1 MSKNVNEKNASLCF
15 LCNKCEKKRKSKAN
29 ISITYL
35 LMSCILLVNVQTQTL
50 SSPVG
55 NLTSPYTFSSG
66 FPPSIGVG
74 PETSHM
80 VAHTVIASS
89 SSYEVFYVCACI
101 W

>member
-1 MSKNVNEKNASLCF
+1 M
-15 LCNKCEKKRKSKAN
+15 
-29 ISITYL
+29 
-35 LMSCILLVNVQTQTL
+35 NVQTLSL
-50 SSPVG
+50 SSLVG

-66 FPPSIGVG
+66 FTSSVGVG

-89 SSYEVFYVCACI
+89 SSYEVFCVCARI

>member
-1 MSKNVNEKNASLCF
+1 MS
-15 LCNKCEKKRKSKAN
+15 
-29 ISITYL
+29 ISELQFYNYECV
-35 LMSCILLVNVQTQTL
+35 SPPPQ
-50 SSPVG
+50 SSGVAVG

-66 FPPSIGVG
+66 FTPSIGVG

-89 SSYEVFYVCACI
+89 SSYEVFCVCARI